1 MLLLGGCEAP
11 RHTADSE
18 NRVSDTPTKPTDE
31 IQNPLPEVTLE
42 QLPEPLREAAGR
54 AGWTSLMPVQA
65 RGIPYMLAG
74 RPMIIQ
80 ARTGSGKTGAFLI
93 PMLQRLDPQLA
104 RCQALVLVPTRE
116 LARQS
121 GNDAGVL
128 CGPAGPRTA
137 ILYGRATY

>member
-65 RGIPYMLAG
+65 RGIPYLLAG
-74 RPMIIQ
+74 RPMIVQ
-80 ARTGSGKTGAFLI
+80 ARTGSGKTGAFLL
-93 PMLQRLDPQLA
+93 PMLERLDPAA
-104 RCQALVLVPTRE
+104 RQCQALVLVPTRE
-116 LARQS
+116 LARQVFQDAQLPRS
-121 GNDAGVL
+121 DAGFERVV
-128 CGPAGPRTA
+128 
-137 ILYGRATY
+137 